1 MAHNIGQMFYVG
13 ERPWHTLGQ
22 KLKQAATLE
31 EALVAGGL
39 DWEVGTVPIVPL
51 NEPNSRISHRVA
63 VVRSD
68 RKPGETG
75 RVVGV
80 VHPGFEPLQNRQGAL
95 MFDALMGQGKRI
107 YHTGGY
113 LKNGEIIWLL
123 ARLPNDIRVRGDDV
137 LETYLLFTN
146 SHDGSVAIDIR
157 LTTIRVVCQNTLSL
171 ALHTGGAGKVF
182 RRAHNGSYALLKL
195 AARQFFEFSTRQS
208 REAESL
214 FARLAQKSCTN
225 GEFQGFLEKLMPD
238 PGKPATANQNPSVLR
253 GFETRMETMRTIR
266 KDILGVHVEGIP
278 SLNIPPAESDW
289 WGALNTITAWS
300 DHLQTTGSDRYA
312 HLLLGSGDKLKAAAL
327 ARIQAT
333 TGVDYA
339 VAP

>member
-1 MAHNIGQMFYVG
+1 
-13 ERPWHTLGQ
+13 
-22 KLKQAATLE
+22 
-31 EALVAGGL
+31 
-39 DWEVGTVPIVPL
+39 
-51 NEPNSRISHRVA
+51 
-63 VVRSD
+63 
-68 RKPGETG
+68 
-75 RVVGV
+75 
-80 VHPGFEPLQNRQGAL
+80 

-171 ALHTGGAGKVF
+171 ALHTGGAAGNVF
-182 RRAHNGSYALLKL
+182 RRAHNGSYALLKV

-214 FARLAQKSCTN
+214 FARLAQKPCTN

-278 SLNIPPAESDW
+278 SLQHPSSRERLVGRVEYDHRLVRSSSD
-289 WGALNTITAWS
+289 
-300 DHLQTTGSDRYA
+300 DRKRP
-312 HLLLGSGDKLKAAAL
+312 LRPSPL
-327 ARIQAT
+327 R
-333 TGVDYA
+333 
-339 VAP
+339 